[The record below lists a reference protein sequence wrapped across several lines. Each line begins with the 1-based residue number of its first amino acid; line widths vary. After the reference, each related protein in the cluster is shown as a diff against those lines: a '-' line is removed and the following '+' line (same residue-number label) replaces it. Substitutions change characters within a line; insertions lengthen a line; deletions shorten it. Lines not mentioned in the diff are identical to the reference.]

1 METKPTTDQ
10 GENIPPAPF
19 ICPSRGKSPHCQGC
33 TVDDEDCPF
42 LEDEDDEA
50 EKDDG
55 LSERDRER
63 YRDADRWLQKKYDD
77 EACQGHCLFY

>member
-1 METKPTTDQ
+1 
-10 GENIPPAPF
+10 
-19 ICPSRGKSPHCQGC
+19 
-33 TVDDEDCPF
+33 VDDEDCPF